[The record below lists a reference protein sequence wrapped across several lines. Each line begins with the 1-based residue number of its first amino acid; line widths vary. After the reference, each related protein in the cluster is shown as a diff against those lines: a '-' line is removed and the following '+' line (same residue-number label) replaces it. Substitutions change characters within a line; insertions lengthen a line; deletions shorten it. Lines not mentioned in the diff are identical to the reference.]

1 MNRFWSWL
9 RTSAQ
14 FVVVY
19 CDCRLETYE
28 PYRPVTERASM
39 FSEETKALM
48 MRDIQALH
56 PHTRTAGATPSQ
68 WLALIQAIE
77 GFVSSIV
84 QIFWKPP
91 LT

>member
-19 CDCRLETYE
+19 CDCRLETYD
-28 PYRPVTERASM
+28 PYRSVTERVSM

-48 MRDIQALH
+48 TRDIQALH
-56 PHTRTAGATPSQ
+56 PHTRTAGPTAIN
-68 WLALIQAIE
+68 WIAMIEAILQAIFANL
-77 GFVSSIV
+77 G
-84 QIFWKPP
+84 KPP